1 MLAVAT
7 TVLPDGRAVAVTGS
21 RDDTVRIWDLTTSR
35 PTGEPLTGHTGTVR
49 AVATT
54 VVPDGRA
61 VTVTGS
67 SDATVSSLLDC
78 GQRRSWS
85 G

>member
-21 RDDTVRIWDLTTSR
+21 WDDTVRFWDLTTSR
-35 PTGEPLTGHTGTVR
+35 PTGEPLTGHTGPVV

-54 VVPDGRA
+54 VLPDGRPVA
-61 VTVTGS
+61 VTGS
-67 SDATVSSLLDC
+67 FDATVRIC
-78 GQRRSWS
+78 GT
-85 G
+85 